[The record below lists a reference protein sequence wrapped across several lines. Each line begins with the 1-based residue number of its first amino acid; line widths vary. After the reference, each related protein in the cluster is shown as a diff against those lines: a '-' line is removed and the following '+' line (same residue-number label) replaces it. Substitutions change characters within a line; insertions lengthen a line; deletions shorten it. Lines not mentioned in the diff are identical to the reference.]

1 MSDLSNLIKQIEQ
14 LSPES
19 RANLARY
26 IEYLQWQEAQSQ
38 AREAASWSFSFIEAF
53 KEATVSASDNP
64 AGMDVKM
71 APATVGGESRP
82 ALWAHPPVV
91 GQAIIEYHVPIPRQ
105 VSGLRLNLAI
115 GIRDGAEIAETN
127 LVAFGI
133 KVNGVRVWGQQT
145 NELNWQAA
153 KISLDLTAGD
163 ITRIEFT
170 TEALGSHEWTWAVW
184 GNPEL
189 IGQFVANG

>member
-1 MSDLSNLIKQIEQ
+1 VSDLATLIKQIEQ

-19 RANLARY
+19 RATLAKY
-26 IEYLQWQEAQSQ
+26 IEYLQWEEAQSQ
-38 AREAASWSFSFIEAF
+38 VVEAAGWSFSFIEAF
-53 KEATVSASDNP
+53 KGATVKASDDS

-71 APATVGGESRP
+71 APATVGGESQP

-91 GQAIIEYHVPIPRQ
+91 GQAIIEYHVPIPQQ
-105 VSGLRLNLAI
+105 VAEIRLKLAI
-115 GIRDGAEIAETN
+115 GIRDGSEIAETN
-127 LVAFGI
+127 LVAFGV

-145 NELNWQAA
+145 NNLSWQEA
-153 KISLDLTAGD
+153 KIPLDLTAGD
-163 ITRIEFT
+163 IARIEFT

-189 IGQFVANG
+189 VGKIN